1 MASWMES
8 NHSRKQGIRSWGISR
23 RALAIRNYF
32 HALFKINMPG
42 LGQLV
47 GGFRNH
53 RQFRKDFRAYR
64 RLQSA
69 STDAR
74 IQKFPV
80 LREEISPYLRDME
93 MGAGSVGG
101 DYFYQDIWAAR
112 KIYER
117 RPREHID
124 VGSRIDG
131 FITHLLVFMENVTVM
146 DVRPMKE
153 NVPGL
158 RFVEADCTTLDML
171 ENGSVNSLSSLHA
184 AEHFGLGR
192 YGDPVDP
199 AACFTFMENLA
210 RVLKPGGRLYFS
222 VPIGRE
228 RVVFNGKR
236 VFDPHTIIES
246 FSSLELVGFS
256 GYSASQGLR
265 ENAQIE
271 DWKKHDLKCGFFE
284 FGKSKP

>member
-1 MASWMES
+1 MES
-8 NHSRKQGIRSWGISR
+8 NHSGKTGIRGWGITR

-42 LGQLV
+42 LGQLI

-53 RQFRKDFRAYR
+53 RQFRKDLRAYR
-64 RLQSA
+64 RLQEA

-93 MGAGSVGG
+93 MGAGAVGG

-112 KIYER
+112 KIHER
-117 RPREHID
+117 MPDGHVDI
-124 VGSRIDG
+124 GSRIDG
-131 FITHLLVFMENVTVM
+131 FIAHLLVFMENVTVM
-146 DVRPMKE
+146 DVRPIKE
-153 NVPGL
+153 SVRGL
-158 RFVEADCTTLDML
+158 RFVEADCTTLEML

-246 FSSLELVGFS
+246 FSSLELVEFS

>member
-1 MASWMES
+1 MES
-8 NHSRKQGIRSWGISR
+8 NHSGKTGIRGWGITR

>member
-1 MASWMES
+1 MES
-8 NHSRKQGIRSWGISR
+8 NHSRKTGIRGWGIAR
-23 RALAIRNYF
+23 RALAFRNYF
-32 HALFKINMPG
+32 HALFKINMTG
-42 LGQLV
+42 LGRLG

-53 RQFRKDFRAYR
+53 GQFRKDLRAYR
-64 RLQSA
+64 RLQAA

-93 MGAGSVGG
+93 MGAGVVGG

-112 KIYER
+112 KIHER
-117 RPREHID
+117 LPDGHVDI
-124 VGSRIDG
+124 GSRIDG

-158 RFVEADCTTLDML
+158 RFIEADCTTLDML

-199 AACFTFMENLA
+199 AACFTFMDNLA

-246 FSSLELVGFS
+246 FPSLELVGFS
-256 GYSASQGLR
+256 GYSASQGYH
-265 ENAQIE
+265 ENVQIK

-284 FGKSKP
+284 FGKSKS

>member
-1 MASWMES
+1 
-8 NHSRKQGIRSWGISR
+8 
-23 RALAIRNYF
+23 
-32 HALFKINMPG
+32 
-42 LGQLV
+42 
-47 GGFRNH
+47 
-53 RQFRKDFRAYR
+53 
-64 RLQSA
+64 
-69 STDAR
+69 
-74 IQKFPV
+74 
-80 LREEISPYLRDME
+80 ME

-271 DWKKHDLKCGFFE
+271 DWKKHDLNCGFFE